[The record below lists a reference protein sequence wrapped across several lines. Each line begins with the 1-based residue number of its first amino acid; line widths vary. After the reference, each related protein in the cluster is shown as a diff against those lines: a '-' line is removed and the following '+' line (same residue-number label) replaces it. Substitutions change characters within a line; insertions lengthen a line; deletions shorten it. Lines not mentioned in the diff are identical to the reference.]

1 MRIRWWIGRTIFA
14 VTALLVV
21 IELVVIHNLA
31 RINSEQYTRIQ
42 KISQPY
48 QAQIASDSLQR
59 LRREALSR
67 AALYD
72 ELIKRDMLL
81 DGMVIHRGV
90 NGQAEGVCDSLL
102 FSSLRFYALTKLGFN
117 KSADDAWNGILGSRD
132 GAQWRRHPKC
142 AKSLSRDM
150 IMGVLVAL
158 SANPEGG
165 DTVFRSMLA
174 EIDRNGGF
182 VGDGPFYVSWL
193 SPGVAGLLRME
204 AERRGVPFTEWPWIL
219 KQSFSSIE
227 YDAMFIGEGYV
238 SHLAALGLWLEMSH
252 AKSGALMNPRSLLGR
267 IERVVSGGSDLD
279 TALDKQRREWITGRL
294 RSLSGSNIFFEW
306 LDEDASG
313 SMNPEAE
320 ARLLSDLLSMPQFP
334 KNRLPR
340 DCDRDA
346 DYLWQRRDGES
357 VPVVKRC
364 GATWSGVD
372 FLWMAAVLGASA
384 ANKEDD
390 DENQRD
396 YSNFHDV
403 TSGSTPSFRI
413 RAIASSHFPA
423 PSRPFT

>member
-42 KISQPY
+42 RISQPY
-48 QAQIASDSLQR
+48 QEQIASDSLQR

-81 DGMVIHRGV
+81 DGMVIHRDAKGEP
-90 NGQAEGVCDSLL
+90 EGVCDSLM
-102 FSSLRFYALTKLGFN
+102 FSSLRFYALTKLGFK
-117 KSADDAWNGILGSRD
+117 KSADEAWNGILGSRD

-158 SANPEGG
+158 SADPEGG

-204 AERRGVPFTEWPWIL
+204 AERRGVPYGEWPWIL

-227 YDAMFIGEGYV
+227 YDAMFLGEGYV
-238 SHLAALGLWLEMSH
+238 SHLAALGLWLEMNH
-252 AKSGALMNPRSLLGR
+252 TKSGALMNPRSLLGR
-267 IERVVSGGSDLD
+267 LERIVAGGGDLD
-279 TALDKQRREWITGRL
+279 TTLDKQRREWISGRL
-294 RSLSGSNIFFEW
+294 RSLSGSNLFFEW
-306 LDEDASG
+306 LDESATES
-313 SMNPEAE
+313 
-320 ARLLSDLLSMPQFP
+320 RLLSDLLSMPQFP
-334 KNRLPR
+334 SNRLPR

-346 DYLWQRRDGES
+346 DYIWQRREGES
-357 VPVVKRC
+357 IPVAKRC
-364 GATWSGVD
+364 GETWSGVD
-372 FLWMAAVLGASA
+372 FLWMAAVLGAST
-384 ANKEDD
+384 D
-390 DENQRD
+390 DERD
-396 YSNFHDV
+396 RHDKLPV
-403 TSGSTPSFRI
+403 IPL
-413 RAIASSHFPA
+413 AH
-423 PSRPFT
+423 

>member
-42 KISQPY
+42 RISQPY
-48 QAQIASDSLQR
+48 QEQIASDSLQR

-81 DGMVIHRGV
+81 DGMVIHRDA
-90 NGQAEGVCDSLL
+90 NGAPEGVCDSLM
-102 FSSLRFYALTKLGFN
+102 FSSLRFYALTKLGFK

-132 GAQWRRHPKC
+132 GAQWRRHPRC

-158 SANPEGG
+158 SADPEGG

-204 AERRGVPFTEWPWIL
+204 AERRGVPYGEWPWIL

-227 YDAMFIGEGYV
+227 YDAMFLGEGYV
-238 SHLAALGLWLEMSH
+238 SHLAALGLWLEMNH
-252 AKSGALMNPRSLLGR
+252 TKSGALMNPRSLLGR
-267 IERVVSGGSDLD
+267 LERIVAGGGDLD
-279 TALDKQRREWITGRL
+279 TTLDKQRREWISGRL
-294 RSLSGSNIFFEW
+294 RSLSGSNLFFEW
-306 LDEDASG
+306 LDESATG
-313 SMNPEAE
+313 VLNPEAE
-320 ARLLSDLLSMPQFP
+320 SRLLSDLLSMPQFP
-334 KNRLPR
+334 ANRLPM

-346 DYLWQRRDGES
+346 DYIWQRREGES
-357 VPVVKRC
+357 IPVAKRC
-364 GATWSGVD
+364 GETWSGVD
-372 FLWMAAVLGASA
+372 FLWMAAVLGASS
-384 ANKEDD
+384 DD
-390 DENQRD
+390 TKYNVETQPLIPLA
-396 YSNFHDV
+396 H
-403 TSGSTPSFRI
+403 
-413 RAIASSHFPA
+413 
-423 PSRPFT
+423 

>member
-42 KISQPY
+42 RISQPY
-48 QAQIASDSLQR
+48 QEQIASDSLQR

-81 DGMVIHRGV
+81 DGMVIHRDA
-90 NGQAEGVCDSLL
+90 NGAPEGVCDSLM
-102 FSSLRFYALTKLGFN
+102 FSSLRFYALTKLGFK

-132 GAQWRRHPKC
+132 GAQWRRHPRC

-158 SANPEGG
+158 SADPEGG

-204 AERRGVPFTEWPWIL
+204 AERRGVPYGEWPWIL
-219 KQSFSSIE
+219 KQSF
-227 YDAMFIGEGYV
+227 
-238 SHLAALGLWLEMSH
+238 SHLAALGLWLEMNH
-252 AKSGALMNPRSLLGR
+252 TKSGALMNPRSLLGR
-267 IERVVSGGSDLD
+267 LERIVAGGGDLD
-279 TALDKQRREWITGRL
+279 TTLDKQRREWISGRL
-294 RSLSGSNIFFEW
+294 RSLSGSNLFFEW
-306 LDEDASG
+306 LDESATG
-313 SMNPEAE
+313 VLNPEAE
-320 ARLLSDLLSMPQFP
+320 SRLLSDLLSMPQFP
-334 KNRLPR
+334 SNRLPM

-346 DYLWQRRDGES
+346 DYIWQRREGES
-357 VPVVKRC
+357 IPVAKRC
-364 GATWSGVD
+364 GETWSGVD
-372 FLWMAAVLGASA
+372 FLWMAAVLGASS
-384 ANKEDD
+384 DD
-390 DENQRD
+390 TKYNVETQPLIPLA
-396 YSNFHDV
+396 H
-403 TSGSTPSFRI
+403 
-413 RAIASSHFPA
+413 
-423 PSRPFT
+423 

>member
-42 KISQPY
+42 RISQPY
-48 QAQIASDSLQR
+48 QEQIASDSLQR

-81 DGMVIHRGV
+81 DGMVIHRDAKGEP
-90 NGQAEGVCDSLL
+90 EGVCDSLM
-102 FSSLRFYALTKLGFN
+102 FSSLRFYALTKLGFK
-117 KSADDAWNGILGSRD
+117 KSADEAWNGILGSRD

-158 SANPEGG
+158 SADPEGG

-204 AERRGVPFTEWPWIL
+204 AERRGVPYGEWPWIL

-227 YDAMFIGEGYV
+227 YDAMFLGEGYV
-238 SHLAALGLWLEMSH
+238 SHLAALGLWLEMNH
-252 AKSGALMNPRSLLGR
+252 TKSGALMNPRSLLGR
-267 IERVVSGGSDLD
+267 LERIVAGGGDLD
-279 TALDKQRREWITGRL
+279 TTLDKQRREWISGRL
-294 RSLSGSNIFFEW
+294 RSLSGSNLFFEW
-306 LDEDASG
+306 LDESATG
-313 SMNPEAE
+313 VLNPEAE
-320 ARLLSDLLSMPQFP
+320 SRLLSDLLSMPQFP
-334 KNRLPR
+334 SNRLPR

-346 DYLWQRRDGES
+346 DYIWQRREGES
-357 VPVVKRC
+357 IPVAKRC
-364 GATWSGVD
+364 GETWSGVD
-372 FLWMAAVLGASA
+372 FLWMAAVLGAST
-384 ANKEDD
+384 D
-390 DENQRD
+390 DERD
-396 YSNFHDV
+396 RHDKLPV
-403 TSGSTPSFRI
+403 IPL
-413 RAIASSHFPA
+413 AH
-423 PSRPFT
+423 